1 MSLIRARNL
10 SKTYP
15 SGTVALK
22 SLSFDIQEGEL
33 FGVVGPDGAG
43 KTTLIQIL
51 SGLLNFEGEVWFKGE
66 PLRKGS
72 NLVRD
77 AIGYIPQRFSLYSD
91 LSVEENVVFYRDLYP
106 RKEGSREVDSL
117 LDFIGLSAFRN
128 RLAGALSGGMKQ
140 KLSLLCALI
149 HEPKILMMDEPTV
162 GVDPVSRR
170 EFWSLVFEL
179 QDQGLTVVSSTPYL
193 DEAEQF
199 DRVALVNQ
207 GEFLRLGTVEELKKS
222 VKGEVLR
229 LYSDEAWELRER
241 ALRLDFVDDAQL
253 FGDRVHVFTELAA
266 EQARQRLLRELGLVA
281 ADVEF
286 AEHSIEDIF
295 LLSTGVL
302 HV

>member
-1 MSLIRARNL
+1 VSLIQARNL

-15 SGTVALK
+15 TGALALK

-51 SGLLNFEGEVWFKGE
+51 SGLLNFEGEVRFKGE
-66 PLRKGS
+66 LLRKGS

-106 RKEGSREVDSL
+106 IKAGSRDLDSL
-117 LDFIGLSAFRN
+117 LDFIGLSAFRK
-128 RLAGALSGGMKQ
+128 RFAGALSGGMKQ

-199 DRVALVNQ
+199 DRVALINQ
-207 GEFLRLGTVEELKKS
+207 GEFIRLGTVEELKTS

-229 LYSDEAWELRER
+229 LYSDEAWELREK
-241 ALRLDFVDDAQL
+241 ALRLDFVEDAQL
-253 FGDRVHVFTELAA
+253 FGDRVHVFTKLTA
-266 EQARQRLLRELGLVA
+266 EEARQRLLLDLDLA
-281 ADVEF
+281 AVDAEQ

-295 LLSTGVL
+295 LLSTGE
-302 HV
+302 HHG